1 MAGDVDR
8 AAFGDDG
15 FGLLPAQR
23 KDHAPHAFVGAAA
36 FEFGPGF
43 ERDVRGFL
51 PEETAVDLFGIERE
65 KLFALDGVGEDL
77 ETLPAFL
84 VEVLGKGLA
93 AEKRHFLQHQTADAG
108 FVACELDLRFDLFAR
123 REVVRHGFG
132 EGFTCKTHHAL
143 IGLGVGIAPRL
154 VENERA
160 ATAAA
165 CVDEFGH
172 ACVGARVDRQPYPLS
187 QPLSSGQTV
196 EIITAPGARP
206 NAAWLNFVVSS
217 KARAKIRQL
226 LKNLKRDDSVSLGRR
241 LLNHALGG
249 SRKLAEIP
257 PENIQ
262 RELDRM
268 KLASLDDLLAEIG
281 LGNAMSVVVAKN
293 LQQGEAAAAPVPAN
307 ASNHG
312 HLPIKGA
319 DGVLITF
326 AKCCRPI
333 PGDPIIAHVSP
344 GKGLVI
350 HHESCRNIRGYQK
363 EPEKFMAVEWDKET
377 AQEFIT
383 EIKVEMFNHQ
393 GALANLTAAIN
404 TTTSNIQSLNTEEKD
419 GRVYSAFIRLTA
431 RDRVHLANIM
441 RKIRVMPDVIK
452 VTRNRN

>member
-1 MAGDVDR
+1 MIGPHGVPVEVQIRTEDMDQMAEMGVAAHWAYKEQGESSTTAQIR
-8 AAFGDDG
+8 AQRWLQSLLELQQSAGSSFEFIESVKSDLFPDEIYVFTPEGRIVE
-15 FGLLPAQR
+15 LPA
-23 KDHAPHAFVGAAA
+23 DATPVDFAY
-36 FEFGPGF
+36 
-43 ERDVRGFL
+43 
-51 PEETAVDLFGIERE
+51 AVHTDI
-65 KLFALDGVGEDL
+65 
-77 ETLPAFL
+77 
-84 VEVLGKGLA
+84 
-93 AEKRHFLQHQTADAG
+93 
-108 FVACELDLRFDLFAR
+108 
-123 REVVRHGFG
+123 
-132 EGFTCKTHHAL
+132 
-143 IGLGVGIAPRL
+143 
-154 VENERA
+154 
-160 ATAAA
+160 
-165 CVDEFGH
+165 GH

-187 QPLSSGQTV
+187 QPLTSGQTV

-257 PENIQ
+257 AENIQ
-262 RELDRM
+262 QELERM

-293 LQQGEAAAAPVPAN
+293 LQHNELAAPVQSAN
-307 ASNHG
+307 HSRSK
-312 HLPIKGA
+312 LPIKGA

-333 PGDPIIAHVSP
+333 PGDPIVAHVSP
-344 GKGLVI
+344 GKGLVV

-377 AQEFIT
+377 EQEFVA
-383 EIKVEMFNHQ
+383 EIKVDMFNHQ

-404 TTTSNIQSLNTEEKD
+404 TAASNIQSLNTEEKD

-452 VTRNRN
+452 VHRNRN

>member
-1 MAGDVDR
+1 MAKETQFVEQIADIEQDFPQWYTDVVLKTKLVDY
-8 AAFGDDG
+8 
-15 FGLLPAQR
+15 
-23 KDHAPHAFVGAAA
+23 
-36 FEFGPGF
+36 GP
-43 ERDVRGFL
+43 V
-51 PEETAVDLFGIERE
+51 
-65 KLFALDGVGEDL
+65 
-77 ETLPAFL
+77 
-84 VEVLGKGLA
+84 KGTMII
-93 AEKRHFLQHQTADAG
+93 R
-108 FVACELDLRFDLFAR
+108 
-123 REVVRHGFG
+123 
-132 EGFTCKTHHAL
+132 
-143 IGLGVGIAPRL
+143 
-154 VENERA
+154 
-160 ATAAA
+160 
-165 CVDEFGH
+165 
-172 ACVGARVDRQPYPLS
+172 PY
-187 QPLSSGQTV
+187 GYA
-196 EIITAPGARP
+196 I
-206 NAAWLNFVVSS
+206 W
-217 KARAKIRQL
+217 
-226 LKNLKRDDSVSLGRR
+226 
-241 LLNHALGG
+241 
-249 SRKLAEIP
+249 
-257 PENIQ
+257 ENIQ

-268 KLASLDDLLAEIG
+268 KLATLDDLLAEIG

-293 LQQGEAAAAPVPAN
+293 LQHGDASIPPATQ
-307 ASNHG
+307 SHG

>member
-1 MAGDVDR
+1 MDIYAFRVIVHDSDTCYRVLGQMHSLYKPRPGRMKDYIAIPKANGYQSLHTSMIGPHGVPVEVQIRTEDMDQMAEMGVAAHWAYKEHGGESSTTAQIR
-8 AAFGDDG
+8 AQRWMQSLLELQQSAGSSFEFIESVKSDLFPDEIYVFTPEGRIVE
-15 FGLLPAQR
+15 LPA
-23 KDHAPHAFVGAAA
+23 GATPVDFAY
-36 FEFGPGF
+36 
-43 ERDVRGFL
+43 
-51 PEETAVDLFGIERE
+51 AVHTDI
-65 KLFALDGVGEDL
+65 
-77 ETLPAFL
+77 
-84 VEVLGKGLA
+84 
-93 AEKRHFLQHQTADAG
+93 
-108 FVACELDLRFDLFAR
+108 
-123 REVVRHGFG
+123 
-132 EGFTCKTHHAL
+132 
-143 IGLGVGIAPRL
+143 
-154 VENERA
+154 
-160 ATAAA
+160 
-165 CVDEFGH
+165 GH

-187 QPLSSGQTV
+187 QPLASGQTV

-257 PENIQ
+257 PEHIQ

-268 KLASLDDLLAEIG
+268 KLTSLDDLLAEIG

-293 LQQGEAAAAPVPAN
+293 LQQGEAIPSAPG
-307 ASNHG
+307 ASGHA

-363 EPEKFMAVEWDKET
+363 EAEKFMAVEWDKET

-383 EIKVEMFNHQ
+383 EIKVDMFNHQ

-404 TTTSNIQSLNTEEKD
+404 TASSNIQSLNTEEKD

>member
-1 MAGDVDR
+1 
-8 AAFGDDG
+8 
-15 FGLLPAQR
+15 
-23 KDHAPHAFVGAAA
+23 
-36 FEFGPGF
+36 
-43 ERDVRGFL
+43 
-51 PEETAVDLFGIERE
+51 
-65 KLFALDGVGEDL
+65 
-77 ETLPAFL
+77 
-84 VEVLGKGLA
+84 
-93 AEKRHFLQHQTADAG
+93 
-108 FVACELDLRFDLFAR
+108 
-123 REVVRHGFG
+123 
-132 EGFTCKTHHAL
+132 
-143 IGLGVGIAPRL
+143 
-154 VENERA
+154 
-160 ATAAA
+160 
-165 CVDEFGH
+165 
-172 ACVGARVDRQPYPLS
+172 S
-187 QPLSSGQTV
+187 V
-196 EIITAPGARP
+196 EIMTAPGARP
-206 NAAWLNFVVSS
+206 SAAWQHFVESS
-217 KARAKIRQL
+217 QARAKIRQL

-262 RELDRM
+262 HELERM

-293 LQQGEAAAAPVPAN
+293 LQQGETTAVPATTQ
-307 ASNHG
+307 NHG

-383 EIKVEMFNHQ
+383 EIKVDMFNHQ

-404 TTTSNIQSLNTEEKD
+404 TASSNIQSLNTEEKD